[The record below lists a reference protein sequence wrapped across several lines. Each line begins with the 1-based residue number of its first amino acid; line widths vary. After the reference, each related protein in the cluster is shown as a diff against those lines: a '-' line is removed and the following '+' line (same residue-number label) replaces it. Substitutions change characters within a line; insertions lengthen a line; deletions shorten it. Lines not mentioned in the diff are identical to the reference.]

1 MEVWLSIWKKEKRWT
16 IERSRNLKGK
26 EWRKEKGKTINELWY
41 HLGHRPIG
49 GKGPS
54 HQKEA
59 FKKPRRVEEVAK
71 KEIQKENVNI
81 NEQIII
87 GAENRNPKKN
97 DTLESLDI
105 ELLGKD

>member
-1 MEVWLSIWKKEKRWT
+1 M
-16 IERSRNLKGK
+16 
-26 EWRKEKGKTINELWY
+26 
-41 HLGHRPIG
+41 
-49 GKGPS
+49 
-54 HQKEA
+54 
-59 FKKPRRVEEVAK
+59 EEVAK

-105 ELLGKD
+105 VR